1 MESTTYLYPATA
13 AKATLVRENLALC
26 GAAGV
31 RVRRM
36 PNGSLRV
43 VVRSKDQRAA
53 VRDALILSDACTGS
67 GMLFTSPDSNSAW
80 NGDLEIFVR
89 FVSE

>member
-1 MESTTYLYPATA
+1 MAILPF
-13 AKATLVRENLALC
+13 C

-36 PNGSLRV
+36 PNGSLRIV
-43 VVRSKDQRAA
+43 ARSKDQRDS
-53 VRDALILSDACTGS
+53 VRDALVLSDACTGS
-67 GMLFTSPDSNSAW
+67 GAPFTSPDSNSAW

-89 FVSE
+89 FVSA